1 MLKLSRVEAGHYRS
15 GDGKVEI
22 VKRKSQQTHRAD
34 EITWALYMDGKLV
47 GDYETK
53 REAEAIMNKKLTEIK
68 PTAEEEAAHKTILFK
83 LEGEK
88 GSDPIR
94 TVQCAAK
101 IYDNETA
108 DVNQRSGEQCS
119 DPMPAQWASSQI
131 TKVVTPVSTLG
142 NIIKQATQP
151 QLAAPHLIVQARA
164 GTGKTTTLIGGIKI
178 MMGIDPGI
186 TPSPQQQAVWD
197 CMALSKG
204 VKSICFVAFNKS
216 IAEELKRRVPV
227 GCEAM
232 TMHGMG
238 FKAVTRAFPK
248 VRVNEHRV
256 DDIIASLMGRDI
268 RDLRRE
274 SPVFVS
280 TTKQLVNLCKMNLVG
295 LGDLPNDPNSR
306 PWCPGASD
314 SLWTEQLNELVDHYD
329 IEFEGTDKA
338 KVFGMVPK
346 VLERCRDVQRDGCI
360 DFSDMIW
367 LPIALNLPVYKYG
380 VLLVDEAQDLNRCQQ
395 ELAKRAGQRLILCGD
410 PSQAIYGFAGAD
422 SESMKRMGKELPGC
436 ITLPLTVTRRCGKA
450 IVVEAKKYVSDFE
463 AHESNPAGTIGRGA
477 YDINDPNNYRTK
489 VQDGDMILCRCNA
502 PLVSE
507 CFKFIKQG
515 RKAVIQGR
523 DIGQGLI
530 STITKMKA
538 TSVENLVQKISDWL
552 HREVS
557 KENAKRN
564 PSEARIQ
571 ALEDRHDCIIVFTEG
586 AKVIEDVIAKIES
599 IFTDNKD
606 TKGIRLSS
614 VHKAKG
620 LEAHRVFW
628 LRLPKTEFVPEN
640 ESHWQTEQRYNL
652 MYVAVT
658 RAIDELVVVS

>member
-1 MLKLSRVEAGHYRS
+1 
-15 GDGKVEI
+15 
-22 VKRKSQQTHRAD
+22 
-34 EITWALYMDGKLV
+34 
-47 GDYETK
+47 
-53 REAEAIMNKKLTEIK
+53 
-68 PTAEEEAAHKTILFK
+68 
-83 LEGEK
+83 
-88 GSDPIR
+88 
-94 TVQCAAK
+94 
-101 IYDNETA
+101 
-108 DVNQRSGEQCS
+108 
-119 DPMPAQWASSQI
+119 
-131 TKVVTPVSTLG
+131 
-142 NIIKQATQP
+142 
-151 QLAAPHLIVQARA
+151 
-164 GTGKTTTLIGGIKI
+164 
-178 MMGIDPGI
+178 
-186 TPSPQQQAVWD
+186 
-197 CMALSKG
+197 
-204 VKSICFVAFNKS
+204 
-216 IAEELKRRVPV
+216 
-227 GCEAM
+227 
-232 TMHGMG
+232 MHGMG

-248 VRVNEHRV
+248 VRVNEHRA
-256 DDIIASLMGRDI
+256 DDIIASLLNRDI
-268 RDLRRE
+268 RDIRRE

-280 TTKQLVNLCKMNLVG
+280 ATKQLVNLCKMNLSET
-295 LGDLPNDPNSR
+295 DLES
-306 PWCPGASD
+306 
-314 SLWTEQLNELVDHYD
+314 LNELVDHYD
-329 IEFEGTDKA
+329 VDFEGTDKA
-338 KVFGMVPK
+338 KVFDMVPK

-367 LPIALNLPVYKYG
+367 LPVALNLPVYKYG

-422 SESMKRMGKELPGC
+422 SESMKRMGEELPGC

-450 IVVEAKKYVSDFE
+450 IVIEAKKYVSDFE
-463 AHESNPAGTIGRGA
+463 AHESNGAGTIGRGA
-477 YDINDPNNYRTK
+477 YDINDPNNYRVK

-538 TSVENLVQKISDWL
+538 TSVEDLVKKVSDWL
-552 HREVS
+552 FKEVS

-586 AKVIEDVIAKIES
+586 AKTVDDVISKIDS
-599 IFTDNKD
+599 IFTDNKE

-614 VHKAKG
+614 IHKAKG

-658 RAIDELVVVS
+658 RAIEELVYVS